1 MECDCQISKLTDLF
15 YDTYP
20 NPPYSEI
27 LQKRQRAYNCLLFE
41 LHCEYFICIPFRT
54 EIKHSYAYHFKKSKR
69 SLKHKSGLD
78 YTKTVIINK
87 KEYIDNG
94 TTLVDNDE
102 FREMMINLEKIRRE
116 VLEFVKDYKEHMNG
130 TKSLH
135 PSEFKR
141 RYTFSPLRY
150 FHKELEIE

>member
-1 MECDCQISKLTDLF
+1 M
-15 YDTYP
+15 
-20 NPPYSEI
+20 
-27 LQKRQRAYNCLLFE
+27 
-41 LHCEYFICIPFRT
+41 
-54 EIKHSYAYHFKKSKR
+54 
-69 SLKHKSGLD
+69 D

-141 RYTFSPLRY
+141 RYAFSPLRY
-150 FHKELEIE
+150 FHKELGIE